1 MLQLCARQWRGS
13 PRLRELCLT
22 LVRDFHVNHWA
33 DAAAGIVAAEILAE
47 QFANDTETFSKLESL
62 VTQGKISNA
71 LVIALSAGWPD
82 SQAWKQLSE
91 QVEMPRLLFPAGF
104 YLLAASSPPD
114 EFVTKVSTIMA
125 KFRGDIWEFP
135 PSCSRAVATRFVR
148 DKQVRELAF
157 SRLETQPTSFEKM
170 NFPSFL
176 LQNDD
181 QPERLRTWIRSEIK
195 RQSEGKHLA
204 EIALDLSTGTVR
216 SVSHVLLEHLM
227 A

>member
-1 MLQLCARQWRGS
+1 M
-13 PRLRELCLT
+13 
-22 LVRDFHVNHWA
+22 
-33 DAAAGIVAAEILAE
+33 AE
-47 QFANDTETFSKLESL
+47 
-62 VTQGKISNA
+62 
-71 LVIALSAGWPD
+71 
-82 SQAWKQLSE
+82 
-91 QVEMPRLLFPAGF
+91 
-104 YLLAASSPPD
+104 
-114 EFVTKVSTIMA
+114 
-125 KFRGDIWEFP
+125 FRGDSWEFM
-135 PSCSRAVATRFVR
+135 PSSSRAVAARFAR

-157 SRLETQPTSFEKM
+157 RRLETQPTSFEKM

-195 RQSEGKHLA
+195 RQSEGENLA

>member
-1 MLQLCARQWRGS
+1 
-13 PRLRELCLT
+13 
-22 LVRDFHVNHWA
+22 
-33 DAAAGIVAAEILAE
+33 
-47 QFANDTETFSKLESL
+47 
-62 VTQGKISNA
+62 
-71 LVIALSAGWPD
+71 
-82 SQAWKQLSE
+82 
-91 QVEMPRLLFPAGF
+91 
-104 YLLAASSPPD
+104 
-114 EFVTKVSTIMA
+114 MA

-181 QPERLRTWIRSEIK
+181 QPERLRTWIRYEIK